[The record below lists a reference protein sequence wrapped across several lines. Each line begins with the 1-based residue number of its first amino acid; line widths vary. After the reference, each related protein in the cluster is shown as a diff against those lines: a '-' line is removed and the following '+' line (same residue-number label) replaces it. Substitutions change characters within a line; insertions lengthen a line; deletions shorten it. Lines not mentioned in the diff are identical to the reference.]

1 MRLEDII
8 KQQIQASGPMSVAD
22 YMSLCLSHPEHGYY
36 MKRDP
41 FGVDGDFTTAPEIS
55 QIFGELIGLWLAAQW
70 QKQGAPKAILCE
82 LGPGRGTLC
91 VDMLR
96 ATKKIT
102 GFHDAIS
109 LHLLEISPVLKQ
121 KQWKNLAGKH
131 AELHWHETLDELPPL
146 PIFFVANEFFDAL
159 PIQQLI
165 CHPREGGDL
174 VERLIGLDG
183 DNLCFVIASEQ
194 GERGDP
200 EWIASAAPRND
211 EVIETCE
218 PATAVIKQLADYIK
232 QYGGGGLIIDYGYT
246 GGSRGDTLQALK
258 NHNYHELLETPG
270 EADLTAHVDFDALLQ
285 AANDVAVFGAIPQG
299 KFLLQ
304 IGASQRLMT
313 LCQNANEQQRP
324 HIMSGFERLISHEQ
338 MGELFKVLALLPAGS
353 PKPEGF

>member
-1 MRLEDII
+1 MSLEAII
-8 KQQIQASGPMSVAD
+8 KQQIRDNGPMSVAD
-22 YMSLCLSHPEHGYY
+22 YMSLCLAHPEHGYY

-70 QKQGAPKAILCE
+70 QKQGSKKAILCE

-96 ATKKIT
+96 ATKKIA

-131 AELHWHETLDELPPL
+131 AELHWHETFDELPPL
-146 PIFFVANEFFDAL
+146 PLFFVANEFFDAL
-159 PIQQLI
+159 PIHQFV
-165 CHPREGGDL
+165 DA
-174 VERLIGLDG
+174 VERMIGVDDN
-183 DNLCFVIASEQ
+183 DNLCFVIANEQ
-194 GERGDP
+194 SERGDP
-200 EWIASAAPRND
+200 SWIASATPRND
-211 EVIETCE
+211 NVKEKS
-218 PATAVIKQLADYIK
+218 PASIAVMNQLAEHIK

-246 GGSRGDTLQALK
+246 GGTHGDTLQALK

-270 EADLTAHVDFDALLQ
+270 EADLTAHVDFDALAQ
-285 AANDVAVFGAIPQG
+285 AATDVAVYGAIPQG

-338 MGELFKVLALLPAGS
+338 MGELFKVLALLPADS